1 MSAAVAGLAGFS
13 GFSGSAGDGPVVD
26 VRDLVVKVR
35 RGSRMLTLVDGVSYS
50 VGASESLAIVGESG
64 AGKSIG
70 VRAVLGLLDPDRFE
84 VTGTVALGG
93 VVVGELPRARR
104 LPHVTSV
111 AALMFQDP
119 GRSLNPTM
127 RVGAQI
133 AEAMLNGSG
142 RSEGLSRAQARERG
156 IALMRDVGIG
166 APTERYHAYP
176 HELSGGMK
184 QRIVIAIALACRP
197 RVLFCDEPTSALDVT
212 TQAAIMDLLDGL
224 RAEHGIAT
232 VTITHDLALAASRA
246 ERVLVMYGGQVV
258 ESLPARGIA
267 RHARMPYTRALI
279 AAAPDVGVVGRPPQ
293 PIEGAPPDPRDPP
306 PGCAFEPRCTLAHD
320 RCRTARPILLP
331 LTTSAAVGVG
341 AGGSVG
347 HEVRC
352 WVAAP
357 PADRSEGSVDR

>member
-1 MSAAVAGLAGFS
+1 ME
-13 GFSGSAGDGPVVD
+13 PVVE
-26 VRDLVVKVR
+26 VEDLVVKVR
-35 RGSRMLTLVDGVSYS
+35 RGSRMLTLVDRISYT
-50 VGASESLAIVGESG
+50 VDPSESVAIVGESG

-70 VRAVLGLLDPDRFE
+70 VRAVLGLLDPARFE
-84 VTGTVALGG
+84 VTGTVRLGG
-93 VVVGELPRARR
+93 VTVGDLPKARR

-127 RVGAQI
+127 RVGPQI
-133 AEAMLNGSG
+133 AEAMLRGSG
-142 RSEGLSRAQARERG
+142 REEGLTRAQARQRG
-156 IALMRDVGIG
+156 IELMRAVGIG
-166 APTERYHAYP
+166 APVERYNAYP

-212 TQAAIMDLLDGL
+212 TQAAIMDLLDEL

-246 ERVLVMYGGQVV
+246 GRVLVMYGGQVV

-267 RHARMPYTRALI
+267 RRARMPYTKALI

-293 PIEGAPPDPRDPP
+293 PIEGAPPDPREPL
-306 PGCAFEPRCTLAHD
+306 PGCAFEPRCGVAIPECGTHRPELLMLEDGHD
-320 RCRTARPILLP
+320 VRCLLVAP
-331 LTTSAAVGVG
+331 VTERRAVG
-341 AGGSVG
+341 
-347 HEVRC
+347 
-352 WVAAP
+352 
-357 PADRSEGSVDR
+357 

>member
-1 MSAAVAGLAGFS
+1 VS
-13 GFSGSAGDGPVVD
+13 DPVVE
-26 VRDLVVKVR
+26 VEDLVVRVR
-35 RGSRMLTLVDGVSYS
+35 RGGRLLTLVDGVSYS
-50 VGASESLAIVGESG
+50 VAPSESLAIVGESG

-70 VRAVLGLLDPDRFE
+70 VRAVLGLLDPARFE
-84 VTGTVALGG
+84 VTGTVRLGG
-93 VVVGELPRARR
+93 VTVGDLPRRRR

-127 RVGAQI
+127 RVGPQI
-133 AEAMLNGSG
+133 AEAMLRGSG
-142 RSEGLSRAQARERG
+142 REAGLGRAEARTRS

-166 APTERYHAYP
+166 APAERYHAYP

-212 TQAAIMDLLDGL
+212 TQAAIMDLLDEL

-246 ERVLVMYGGQVV
+246 GRVLVMYGGQVV
-258 ESLPARGIA
+258 ESLPAQGLA

-279 AAAPDVGVVGRPPQ
+279 AAAPDVGVAGRPPQ
-293 PIEGAPPDPRDPP
+293 PIDGAPPDPREPLA
-306 PGCAFEPRCTLAHD
+306 GCAFEPRCVLAEGECAQHRPELLRIEAGHD
-320 RCRTARPILLP
+320 
-331 LTTSAAVGVG
+331 
-341 AGGSVG
+341 
-347 HEVRC
+347 VRC
-352 WVAAP
+352 WLTAP
-357 PADRSEGSVDR
+357 VREAVR